1 MHLDLPGTLS
11 RKGKRLRTQGTAEAV
26 KFRDMVYRMS
36 PDIVY
41 ILAFSSPCLAAAEGR
56 ESGKRVA
63 FSKAVQ
69 PTLQPCRTGW
79 VGEGISQMGKRLLTK
94 GTG

>member
-26 KFRDMVYRMS
+26 KFRDMVYSMS

-41 ILAFSSPCLAAAEGR
+41 ILVLAVHAW
-56 ESGKRVA
+56 
-63 FSKAVQ
+63 
-69 PTLQPCRTGW
+69 LQPKEGK
-79 VGEGISQMGKRLLTK
+79 VGNA
-94 GTG
+94 